1 MNLLQLLAEL
11 LSYARKLLPLM
22 ELYTAR
28 RAAPVRDSAVQEFQQ
43 STAEMLRENRRDLLE
58 LKSSFES
65 IQQRLRVLDEQAIA
79 GQQELARIAHR
90 QQGIT
95 IAVVISAVA
104 SIIAAIFG
112 IIIVVR
118 R

>member
-1 MNLLQLLAEL
+1 MNVLQLLAEL

-22 ELYTAR
+22 ELYAAR
-28 RAAPVRDSAVQEFQQ
+28 RAAPVRDPGAQEFQQ

-58 LKSSFES
+58 LKSSVES

-79 GQQELARIAHR
+79 GQQQLARIAHR

-95 IAVVISAVA
+95 IAVVISALA
-104 SIIAAIFG
+104 SIIAAIFV
-112 IIIVVR
+112 IIVAVR